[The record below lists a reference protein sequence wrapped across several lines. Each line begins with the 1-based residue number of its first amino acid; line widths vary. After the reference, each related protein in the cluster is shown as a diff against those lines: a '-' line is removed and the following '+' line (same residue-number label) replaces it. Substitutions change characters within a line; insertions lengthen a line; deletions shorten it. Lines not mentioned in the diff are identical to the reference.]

1 MASNG
6 MPETEMSPPPRT
18 LRQTIFSN
26 FKWLTVSTGITTVST
41 VIANAMLARKMGASV
56 FGEWAVVAVS
66 ASWIAIMRGGI
77 GSHLTRLT
85 SARPEA
91 SRTLLAPCWVLMFA
105 WSVLLGACGLA
116 MNAALQ
122 SPRLAVASGLAI
134 AGTFLMAL
142 SYMIVSAF
150 AGRDQMQ
157 WSLVDSSQALGFSV
171 VVLLAPAKYLN
182 CLTVASIFLLA
193 SALASAPSI
202 AVGTIKLR
210 PSIPPKMFRAAW
222 GLARD
227 NMWLVAI
234 QLLGAFHVS
243 LDLCL
248 LRLFRDPAQVGLF
261 AAALKVIVAVRL
273 LPWLLM
279 SSLIP
284 ELSRSAVKDRQL
296 RSRVWVTV
304 MNTLLPL
311 EGVFV
316 LILGLMP
323 ASILGFLYSR
333 SYRDSSVA
341 LTILGVSLIPHCLW
355 QVLAVNVMSAGQY
368 WSHFLASLFCLVVHT
383 VASLVLIP
391 RYGAT
396 GAALAFGIAECAA
409 LFSIAMAASR
419 GIGLFSFAGL
429 WRFSACLGIS
439 AAAIVVL
446 VLRAWPP
453 PVVLAT
459 ALTVYAVLL
468 LKAGVISLASMGSI
482 LAAGLGREQS

>member
-6 MPETEMSPPPRT
+6 VPETATSPTLRT

-41 VIANAMLARKMGASV
+41 VVANAMLARKLGASA

-85 SARPEA
+85 SAAPQA
-91 SRTLLAPCWVLMFA
+91 AQALLAPCWVLMFA
-105 WSVLLGACGLA
+105 WSVLLGAFGLA

-122 SPRLAVASGLAI
+122 SPRLALASALAI
-134 AGTFLMAL
+134 TGTFLMAL

-157 WSLVDSSQALGFSV
+157 WSLVDSSQALGFAV
-171 VVLLAPAKYLN
+171 IVLFAPAKYLN
-182 CLTVASIFLLA
+182 CLTVASMFLLT
-193 SALASAPSI
+193 SALAAAPSM
-202 AVGTIKLR
+202 AVGTIKLK
-210 PSIPPKMFRAAW
+210 PSIPQKMLRAA
-222 GLARD
+222 GRLARD
-227 NMWLVAI
+227 NLWLVGI
-234 QLLGAFHVS
+234 QLLCAFHVS
-243 LDLCL
+243 IDLCV
-248 LRLFRDPAQVGLF
+248 LRLFRDSTQVGLF

-284 ELSRSAVKDRQL
+284 ELSRTSMQDRQL
-296 RSRVWVTV
+296 RSRVWGTV
-304 MNTLLPL
+304 MNRLLPL

-316 LILGLMP
+316 LMLGFMP

-341 LTILGVSLIPHCLW
+341 LMILGVSLIPHCLW
-355 QVLAVNVMSAGQY
+355 QVLAVHVMSAGQY
-368 WSHFLASLFCLVVHT
+368 WTHFLASLFCLVVHAA
-383 VASLVLIP
+383 ASVVLIP

-409 LFSIAMAASR
+409 LFGMAMAAAR
-419 GIGLFSFAGL
+419 GIGFHSFAGL

-439 AAAIVVL
+439 AAAVVVL

-453 PVVLAT
+453 LVVFAI
-459 ALTVYAVLL
+459 ALTVYAALL
-468 LKAGVISLASMGSI
+468 LKAGVISLASLGSI
-482 LAAGLGREQS
+482 VAAGLRREPS